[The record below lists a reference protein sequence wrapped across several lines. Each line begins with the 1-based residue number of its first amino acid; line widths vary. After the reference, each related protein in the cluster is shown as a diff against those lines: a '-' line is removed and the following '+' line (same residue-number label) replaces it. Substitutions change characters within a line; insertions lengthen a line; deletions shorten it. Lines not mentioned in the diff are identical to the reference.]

1 MSNVATAI
9 AAGKIIIRYGQKAV
23 KYLKD
28 DYSHWTGLNEPV
40 TIAVNSK
47 GIGLLGINFKNDT
60 LEIVTPDADNVIL
73 HAEPFPSSSHYWNLA
88 SIINDAHEKGGCD
101 DGRDEASLFHDLIAE
116 FRRYI
121 AMANRT
127 SEKAVSDWSDKL
139 LAIIWRNYGAKKG
152 KAGWWLNFKT
162 WFSMNAAG
170 SRLKGLWGSIA
181 HVVVLC
187 AMSLALFGFSG
198 CVDVPEGSCTTPDIH
213 YTTGTN
219 TYHSGGSN

>member
-1 MSNVATAI
+1 MSTVATAI
-9 AAGKIIIRYGQKAV
+9 AAGKIVIRYGQKCV

-28 DYSHWTGLNEPV
+28 DYSHWSSLNEPV

-47 GIGLLGINFKNDT
+47 GIGLLGIRFKNAT

-73 HAEPFPSSSHYWNLA
+73 HSEPFPSSSHYWNLA
-88 SIINDAHEKGGCD
+88 SIIKDAHENGGND
-101 DGRDEASLFHDLIAE
+101 DGRDEGSLFHDLIDTFLE
-116 FRRYI
+116 HI
-121 AMANRT
+121 AIANG
-127 SEKAVSDWSDKL
+127 KAIKDVSDWNNVL

-152 KAGWWLNFKT
+152 KSGWWLNIKT
-162 WFSMNAAG
+162 RLGMNVAG
-170 SRLKGLWGSIA
+170 SRLKSIW
-181 HVVVLC
+181 HSIVGVFVLS

-219 TYHSGGSN
+219 TYHSGGLN